1 VTRPPRPRW
10 PLIAPEQHYTVGA
23 AAALAGVPRIRLEA
37 AIAAKRL
44 PATWGPRS
52 RRVKGADLL
61 AWMEREKGKGG
72 G

>member
-23 AAALAGVPRIRLEA
+23 AA